1 MGMPLVCAR
10 AKRLASGSSFCISRH
25 NIGSN
30 AWMQGQSC
38 LDRPIGIFAMR
49 QPKASVD
56 DDIQMIR
63 DLIAWSGDNAGQI
76 ARNMS
81 AANTPINRDL
91 NGSGTPTLGRGARAD
106 VTDEK
111 PGNAG
116 GGQAENGER
125 E

>member
-30 AWMQGQSC
+30 AWMQVQSC

-49 QPKASVD
+49 QPMASVD

-63 DLIAWSGDNAGQI
+63 DLIEWSGDNAAQI
-76 ARNMS
+76 ARK
-81 AANTPINRDL
+81 I
-91 NGSGTPTLGRGARAD
+91 GRSEEHTSELQSLMRISYA
-106 VTDEK
+106 VFCLK
-111 PGNAG
+111 K
-116 GGQAENGER
+116 QQ
-125 E
+125 